1 MAQPFLGAHVYRFA
15 SGLSILVASL
25 LVWMAWVVDD
35 LLKGLLIW
43 LVVVFPALVYLA
55 LGF

>member
-1 MAQPFLGAHVYRFA
+1 
-15 SGLSILVASL
+15 
-25 LVWMAWVVDD
+25 MAWVVDD
-35 LLKGLLIW
+35 LLKGLVIW